1 MNETLDIVDARGL
14 ACPHPVLLA
23 RARLRDASVGTRIVL
38 LANDPLAGVDVHA
51 FCLRAGHRL
60 LLEERVDDHVR
71 FTIERVA

>member
-1 MNETLDIVDARGL
+1 MTEMSDIVDARGL
-14 ACPHPVLLA
+14 ACPHPVLQA
-23 RARLRDASVGTRIVL
+23 RARLRDASAGTRIVL
-38 LANDPLAGVDVHA
+38 LATDPLASVDVHA